1 MSDEEREEIY
11 EEENAEKKPK
21 THKKLTP
28 DYDAASTLH
37 LNNLN
42 KWIISQGYT
51 PKFNSLA
58 EYKEVVKLGSE
69 KVYNKLL
76 NAYNYFVNGQPPYK
90 GKHPS
95 LKSYAIVNDQSNVSS
110 RVASRVSS
118 PKLNQNV
125 NNTFSINKMSQS
137 KPMDIENQ
145 QPIANSLFAKYYKDR
160 SRGFKNEDFKTD
172 WTNSMN
178 SLFGI
183 TGKGFNIS
191 HNPDY
196 LRKDYFDLVVK
207 KKHPDW
213 KYSRTED
220 LDHDEIPDVII
231 RDADNN
237 VRYFN
242 GYGLSSN
249 KFSLQKQA
257 YMADPTTT
265 DYDYKAF
272 LTKYHEKHPPKPK
285 KTYADVVKAFVKY
298 LERTIN
304 TKIGDNKATKMLFK
318 NSNLAGRVESIVNR
332 FVVLPSILLFKK
344 YPIEEIEPVIF
355 AVHDKSNAMKDRY
368 YRILL
373 AIYRDEELADLWKS
387 AQLRN
392 IIAKVASVVM
402 VKLAEMINNDVDG
415 FINTMFYTK
424 NDMTIGKICY
434 DETMNV
440 LKMSNEDINRID
452 VKQIVDVLN
461 PPKK

>member
-1 MSDEEREEIY
+1 M
-11 EEENAEKKPK
+11 NEKKPK
-21 THKKLTP
+21 ANVTL
-28 DYDAASTLH
+28 DYEKAAASYLDKLNTWARGNGYEPKYDSLGEFKKKSH
-37 LNNLN
+37 LGN
-42 KWIISQGYT
+42 Q
-51 PKFNSLA
+51 LA
-58 EYKEVVKLGSE
+58 YDKLRR
-69 KVYNKLL
+69 
-76 NAYNYFVNGQPPYK
+76 AYNYFVNNNPPTKGNLPELSTYVYQQNLQPSPQSSRSTSPTTIS
-90 GKHPS
+90 HVD
-95 LKSYAIVNDQSNVSS
+95 VNDKQDFST
-110 RVASRVSS
+110 
-118 PKLNQNV
+118 NQ
-125 NNTFSINKMSQS
+125 MSQS

-196 LRKDYFDLVVK
+196 LRKDYFDNVVI

-373 AIYRDEELADLWKS
+373 AIYRDEELAELWKS

-424 NDMTIGKICY
+424 NDMSIGKICY

-440 LKMSNEDINRID
+440 LKMSNEQINSIN

>member
-1 MSDEEREEIY
+1 MDE
-11 EEENAEKKPK
+11 
-21 THKKLTP
+21 
-28 DYDAASTLH
+28 
-37 LNNLN
+37 
-42 KWIISQGYT
+42 
-51 PKFNSLA
+51 
-58 EYKEVVKLGSE
+58 
-69 KVYNKLL
+69 
-76 NAYNYFVNGQPPYK
+76 
-90 GKHPS
+90 
-95 LKSYAIVNDQSNVSS
+95 
-110 RVASRVSS
+110 
-118 PKLNQNV
+118 
-125 NNTFSINKMSQS
+125 
-137 KPMDIENQ
+137 ENQ
-145 QPIANSLFAKYYKDR
+145 QPISNSLFAKYYKDR
-160 SRGFKNEDFKTD
+160 SRGFKNEDFKKD
-172 WTNSMN
+172 WTDSMRG
-178 SLFGI
+178 LFRI

-196 LRKDYFDLVVK
+196 LRKDYFDNVVV

-213 KYSRTED
+213 QYSRTED
-220 LDHDEIPDVII
+220 LDHDKIPDIVI

-257 YMADPTTT
+257 YMADPNTT

-285 KTYADVVKAFVKY
+285 KTYADVVKAFVKW

-304 TKIGDNKATKMLFK
+304 DKIGNNKATKMLFK

-344 YPIEEIEPVIF
+344 YPIDEIEPVIF

-424 NDMTIGKICY
+424 NDMTIRKICY

-440 LKMSNEDINRID
+440 LKLSNEQINSIN